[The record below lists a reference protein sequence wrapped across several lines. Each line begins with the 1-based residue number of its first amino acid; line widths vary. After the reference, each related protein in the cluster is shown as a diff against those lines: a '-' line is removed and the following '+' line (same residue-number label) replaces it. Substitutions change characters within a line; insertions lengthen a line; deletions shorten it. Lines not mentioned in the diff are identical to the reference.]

1 VVTILRIPVLVTPR
15 AGRSAIDGWV
25 GDELVVHVTAV
36 PEDGKAN
43 AAVCR
48 LVGKAIGMPKT
59 SVCVVRGASSRHK
72 LLEVSG
78 GVEAEVWRRLGR
90 PVI

>member
-1 VVTILRIPVLVTPR
+1 MSTLRIAVLVTPR
-15 AGRSAIDGWV
+15 AGRASIDGWV
-25 GDELVVHVTAV
+25 GDELAVHVTAA

-59 SVCVVRGASSRHK
+59 SVKVVRGASSRHK
-72 LLEVSG
+72 LLEVFG
-78 GVEAEVWRRLGR
+78 GDEADVWRRLGR
-90 PVI
+90 PGV